1 MALVSIIVPAY
12 NEEGCVDELARRLQA
27 MFELETVYEFEVIFV
42 ENGSEDSTLE
52 RLERIREGDARFKIL
67 KLSRN
72 FGAEG
77 GITAGMTFS
86 RGEACAILMA
96 DLQEPPELLRDMLRK
111 WEEGYENIYG
121 VVTKRRG
128 TSWLRDLN
136 SRIFYSLAA
145 KLSGQRLPRGAS
157 DFRLVDRK
165 VADAVLSLN
174 ERNRFLRGLFAWVGF
189 KSFGV
194 AFERQERFDGESKAR
209 TSVVLNLAIRGILLH
224 SLAPLRAITALGVLA
239 SMGGFAVLGWLTFL
253 FLTQGVPFDGFGTIV
268 GLNLLGFSF
277 LALFLGVIGEYLGMT
292 FEEAKSRPAFIV
304 SERFGITE
312 D

>member
-1 MALVSIIVPAY
+1 MALISIVVPAY

-27 MFELETVYEFEVIFV
+27 TFAEEVNYEFEVIFV
-42 ENGSEDSTLE
+42 ENGSGDSTLE
-52 RLERIREGDARFKIL
+52 RLEKIREGDARFKIL

-72 FGAEG
+72 FGADG
-77 GITAGMTFS
+77 GITAGMTFA
-86 RGEACAILMA
+86 RGDACAILMA
-96 DLQEPPELLRDMLRK
+96 DLQEPPELLREMLRK

-121 VVTKRRG
+121 LVSKRHG

-136 SRIFYSLAA
+136 SRAFYSLAA

-165 VADAVLSLN
+165 VADAVLALN

-194 AFERQERFDGESKAR
+194 PFERQERFDGESKAR
-209 TSVVLNLAIRGILLH
+209 TRVVLNLAIRGILLH
-224 SLAPLRAITALGVLA
+224 SLAPLRAITALGVL
-239 SMGGFAVLGWLTFL
+239 SSLGGLAVLGWLTFL

-292 FEEAKSRPAFIV
+292 FEEAKSRPNFIV
-304 SERFGITE
+304 SEKMGITQ